1 MVHTP
6 REPDPEPV
14 ARTRDGEEIPVP
26 GQTSGGDCNK
36 GVALNVLL
44 RNIPALEA
52 FTGVN
57 RCAVFRSFGD
67 MPLIPP
73 SRSSHPAPR
82 RRTRIPPALTRGAES
97 MPAIGILDEV
107 PGDLGVLLWRSV
119 RNVALWAAT
128 PPASRGALFAGGAA
142 DVREADLSR
151 VEVDAEMVAPLS
163 VMVRLLESP
172 GGMDVG
178 RVVNACRR
186 ISGWA
191 EQRGALA
198 TALEFM
204 QAAALTAP
212 QVAAIAYAVGR
223 LARRRA
229 EYDRAESW
237 FGRAVI
243 QARRSRDWRSY
254 ALAFSGLG
262 NLNVQKGNFP
272 TAKRAHVRCLRA
284 ALRHDLT
291 DLQGIAYHD
300 LFVTEI
306 ETGAGTSADTF
317 AEQAFRA
324 YGEGNPRVP
333 RLAYDVAY
341 HWMLEGFFGDALRLA
356 QALERHFDAPAEQA
370 LVLGL
375 VARSAGGA
383 GDRAGFERARRAV
396 EGLLAGAG
404 EDAAARSL
412 LGMAY
417 GAASLQEWQMARDY
431 ATRALHLATE
441 RREGRVVLAAE
452 AALESVTAGLTAQA
466 NPPRPSATRLADAFV
481 EALTRPAG
489 GALVGA

>member
-6 REPDPEPV
+6 REPDPRPD
-14 ARTRDGEEIPVP
+14 ARTRNGEETRTAGPRA
-26 GQTSGGDCNK
+26 TGDCNK

-57 RCAVFRSFGD
+57 RCAAFRSFGD

-73 SRSSHPAPR
+73 SRSSHPAAR

-119 RNVALWAAT
+119 RNVSLWAAT
-128 PPASRGALFAGGAA
+128 PAASRGALFAGGAA

-151 VEVDAEMVAPLS
+151 VEVDPEMVAPLS

-186 ISGWA
+186 ISAWA

-204 QAAALTAP
+204 QAAALSAP
-212 QVAAIAYAVGR
+212 QVAVIAYAVGR

-237 FGRAVI
+237 YGRAIV
-243 QARRSRDWRSY
+243 QARRSGDWRTY
-254 ALAFSGLG
+254 ALGYSGLG
-262 NLNVQKGNFP
+262 NLNMQKGNYP
-272 TAKRAHVRCLRA
+272 VARRAQVRGLRA
-284 ALRHDLT
+284 ALRHNLT

-300 LFVTEI
+300 LFGTYV
-306 ETGAGTSADTF
+306 ETGAGAEATQF
-317 AEQAFRA
+317 AARAFTA
-324 YGEGNPRVP
+324 YGPDHPFVP

-341 HWMLEGFFGDALRLA
+341 HWGLEGYFGESLRVS
-356 QALERHFDAPAEQA
+356 QALEHCFEAPAENA

-375 VARSAGGA
+375 IARAAGGS
-383 GDRAGFERARRAV
+383 GDVQAFEEAREKVDRV
-396 EGLLAGAG
+396 LRGGVG
-404 EDAAARSL
+404 HDSAARAL
-412 LGMAY
+412 LGVSY
-417 GAASLQEWQMARDY
+417 GAASLQRWELAEQA
-431 ATRALHLATE
+431 ALQALEIANA

-452 AALESVTAGLTAQA
+452 SALEFARTRPEPLAPVEAKEAQSVLAG
-466 NPPRPSATRLADAFV
+466 DFV
-481 EALTRPAG
+481 EALRRRPVAAG
-489 GALVGA
+489 A

>member
-1 MVHTP
+1 
-6 REPDPEPV
+6 
-14 ARTRDGEEIPVP
+14 
-26 GQTSGGDCNK
+26 
-36 GVALNVLL
+36 
-44 RNIPALEA
+44 
-52 FTGVN
+52 
-57 RCAVFRSFGD
+57 
-67 MPLIPP
+67 MPLTPATP
-73 SRSSHPAPR
+73 SRHVPP

-97 MPAIGILDEV
+97 MPAIGILDEI

-119 RNVALWAAT
+119 RNVSLWAGT
-128 PPASRGALFAGGAA
+128 PPARRGALFDGGAA
-142 DVREADLSR
+142 DVRESDAAR
-151 VEVDAEMVAPLS
+151 VEVEPEMVAPLS

-186 ISGWA
+186 ISAWA

-204 QAAALTAP
+204 QAAALAAP
-212 QVAAIAYAVGR
+212 QVAALAYAVGR

-237 FGRAVI
+237 FGRAVV

-284 ALRHDLT
+284 ALRHDLH
-291 DLQGIAYHD
+291 DLQGSAYHD

-306 ETGAGTSADTF
+306 ETGAGGSADAF

-341 HWMLEGFFGDALRLA
+341 HWMLEGFFSDAQRLA
-356 QALERHFDAPAEQA
+356 QALERHFEAPAEQA

-383 GDRAGFERARRAV
+383 GDRVGFERARRGV
-396 EGLLAGAG
+396 EALPSGAG
-404 EDAAARSL
+404 EDSAARAL
-412 LGMAY
+412 LGVAY
-417 GAASLQEWQMARDY
+417 GAASLGEWEMARDY
-431 ATRALHLATE
+431 AEKALHLATE
-441 RREGRVVLAAE
+441 RREGRVVMAAE
-452 AALESVTAGLTAQA
+452 AALQSVSAGLSAQA

-481 EALTRPAG
+481 EALTRPAA

>member
-1 MVHTP
+1 M
-6 REPDPEPV
+6 
-14 ARTRDGEEIPVP
+14 
-26 GQTSGGDCNK
+26 
-36 GVALNVLL
+36 
-44 RNIPALEA
+44 PAL
-52 FTGVN
+52 
-57 RCAVFRSFGD
+57 
-67 MPLIPP
+67 
-73 SRSSHPAPR
+73 
-82 RRTRIPPALTRGAES
+82 
-97 MPAIGILDEV
+97 GILDEV

-119 RNVALWAAT
+119 RNITLWAAT
-128 PPASRGALFAGGAA
+128 PAASRGALFSGGAA
-142 DVREADLSR
+142 DVRETDLSR
-151 VEVDAEMVAPLS
+151 LEVDAEIAAPLS
-163 VMVRLLESP
+163 IMVRLLESP

-186 ISGWA
+186 ISVWA

-204 QAAALTAP
+204 QAAALSAP
-212 QVAAIAYAVGR
+212 QVAALAYAVGR

-237 FGRAVI
+237 FGRAIV
-243 QARRSRDWRSY
+243 QARRSADWRTY
-254 ALAFSGLG
+254 ALGYSGVG

-284 ALRHDLT
+284 ALRHDLA
-291 DLQGIAYHD
+291 DLQGSAYHD
-300 LFVTEI
+300 LFLSEV
-306 ETGAGTSADTF
+306 ETGAGPRAETL

-324 YGEGNPRVP
+324 YGEGNSRVP

-356 QALERHFDAPAEQA
+356 QALEPHFDAPAEQA

-383 GDRAGFERARRAV
+383 EDRPAFERSRRAV

-404 EDAAARSL
+404 EDAAARAL
-412 LGMAY
+412 LGVAY
-417 GAASLQEWQMARDY
+417 GAASLREWQLAQEF
-431 ATRALHLATE
+431 ATRALQLATE

-452 AALESVTAGLTAQA
+452 AALESILAGLSAQA

-489 GALVGA
+489 SALVGA

>member
-1 MVHTP
+1 
-6 REPDPEPV
+6 
-14 ARTRDGEEIPVP
+14 
-26 GQTSGGDCNK
+26 
-36 GVALNVLL
+36 
-44 RNIPALEA
+44 
-52 FTGVN
+52 
-57 RCAVFRSFGD
+57 
-67 MPLIPP
+67 
-73 SRSSHPAPR
+73 
-82 RRTRIPPALTRGAES
+82 

-119 RNVALWAAT
+119 RNVNLWAAT
-128 PPASRGALFAGGAA
+128 PPAARGALFDGGAA

-151 VEVDAEMVAPLS
+151 LEVEAEIAAPLS

-172 GGMDVG
+172 AGMDVG

-186 ISGWA
+186 VSVWA

-204 QAAALTAP
+204 QTAALCAP
-212 QVAAIAYAVGR
+212 QVAALAYAVGR

-237 FGRAVI
+237 FGRAVV
-243 QARRSRDWRSY
+243 QARRTRDWRSY

-284 ALRHDLT
+284 ALRHDLV
-291 DLQGIAYHD
+291 DLQGSAYHD

-306 ETGAGTSADTF
+306 ETGAGAGADAF

-324 YGEGNPRVP
+324 YGEGHPKVP

-356 QALERHFDAPAEQA
+356 QALGPHFEAPAEQA
-370 LVLGL
+370 LVVAL
-375 VARSAGGA
+375 VTRSAGGA
-383 GDRAGFERARRAV
+383 GDRGAFERGRREL
-396 EGLLAGAG
+396 EGLLAGVG
-404 EDAAARSL
+404 EDAAARAL
-412 LGMAY
+412 LGVAY
-417 GAASLQEWQMARDY
+417 GAASLHDWQTARTY
-431 ATRALHLATE
+431 ATRALDLATE

-452 AALESVTAGLTAQA
+452 AALESVSARLSAQA
-466 NPPRPSATRLADAFV
+466 STPRPSATRLADAFV
-481 EALTRPAG
+481 QALTRPAG

>member
-1 MVHTP
+1 
-6 REPDPEPV
+6 
-14 ARTRDGEEIPVP
+14 
-26 GQTSGGDCNK
+26 
-36 GVALNVLL
+36 
-44 RNIPALEA
+44 
-52 FTGVN
+52 
-57 RCAVFRSFGD
+57 
-67 MPLIPP
+67 
-73 SRSSHPAPR
+73 
-82 RRTRIPPALTRGAES
+82 

-119 RNVALWAAT
+119 RNVNLWAAT
-128 PPASRGALFAGGAA
+128 PEAGRGALFAGGAA
-142 DVREADLSR
+142 GTHEAELAR
-151 VEVDAEMVAPLS
+151 LEAEVEGEIAAPLS

-172 GGMDVG
+172 AGMDVG

-186 ISGWA
+186 ISVWA

-204 QAAALTAP
+204 QAAALSAP
-212 QVAAIAYAVGR
+212 QVAALAYAVGR

-237 FGRAVI
+237 FARAVV

-284 ALRHDLT
+284 ALRHDLA

-300 LFVTEI
+300 LFLSEI
-306 ETGAGTSADTF
+306 ETGAGSSAETL

-324 YGEGNPRVP
+324 YGPAHPRLP

-341 HWMLEGFFGDALRLA
+341 HWMLKGFFGDALRLA
-356 QALERHFDAPAEQA
+356 RALEQHFEAPAEQA

-383 GDRAGFERARRAV
+383 GNRAAFERSRRAV

-404 EDAAARSL
+404 EDAAARAL
-412 LGMAY
+412 LGVAY
-417 GAASLQEWQMARDY
+417 GAASLLEWQMARDF
-431 ATRALHLATE
+431 ATRALQLATE
-441 RREGRVVLAAE
+441 RREGRVALAAE
-452 AALESVTAGLTAQA
+452 AALESVLAGLSAQA
-466 NPPRPSATRLADAFV
+466 HPPHPSSTRLADTFV
-481 EALTRPAG
+481 EALSRSAGPALMG
-489 GALVGA
+489 V